1 MSSRIT
7 ADDVHSGLHG
17 SGDALL
23 KSLGEMMMGRDICD
37 GSAIGDYVPLESPIV
52 PEKFA
57 KKSRVGASGLAV
69 QGIVGTHDGTDVGLR
84 DGGAKSGKIGVLHIV
99 ERCTHVNVVPRGFL
113 ATVNSEMLRSGE
125 GLALLKIPTLQTPH
139 QPNSHP
145 THQQ

>member
-57 KKSRVGASGLAV
+57 KTSRVGASGLSV
-69 QGIVGTHDGTDVGLR
+69 HGIARTHDLTTPCLPYPPPN
-84 DGGAKSGKIGVLHIV
+84 
-99 ERCTHVNVVPRGFL
+99 TPNVTVP
-113 ATVNSEMLRSGE
+113 
-125 GLALLKIPTLQTPH
+125 PH
-139 QPNSHP
+139 P
-145 THQQ
+145 